1 MVAPIRSSRPQ
12 KANRRLKK
20 VLPKSDHE
28 RAIGVDEINGP
39 AVLMVLGMHRSG
51 TSAVAGVLSKLG
63 CQIPKHVLPA
73 NSANE
78 RGYFESAALMELHE
92 DLLESAGSYWHDWRR
107 FNPDWYSAPTSE
119 AFKQRAKDI
128 FLSEYPNASLAVL
141 KDPRICRFVPFW
153 IDVFGEMS
161 IAPRALIPIRSPL
174 EVAYS
179 LKKRDAMSV
188 TKGLLLWLRH
198 VLDAE
203 LMTRGISR
211 AIFSWDQFL
220 TDWRV
225 VADRISAEINIAWPR
240 LSDRSS
246 LEIDR
251 FLDSSLVHNRLGQ
264 NELSSHP
271 NVHEWTVAAYE
282 ALLELSLNPMSNS
295 ANAALD
301 EIRKQFE
308 RASSLFG
315 SALIDYESSW
325 DELSA
330 EINSRRDEL
339 EHLHARC
346 EHLSSDLATARDET
360 LQFSGQAATASEE
373 RQRLA
378 AELERRRAEIQQLT
392 ADLSNRAKQQ
402 DAVNAQLLETENANS
417 ALQMKATAQHAD
429 LLAGIEERSRLA
441 KELERLELA
450 LSEATAAQSDLI
462 ARVEEFARQFAE
474 AAREKAALADEL
486 ALYKAKFAAS
496 FEERSRLTEELQR
509 SELALSE
516 ATAAQS
522 DLLARVEQSE
532 MRLAEV
538 AVEKAKLADQL
549 IGDEAKLAASAEERS
564 RLAKELERLELA
576 LSEATAAQSDLLARV
591 EQSEMRLAEAAAK
604 RSELVGQLM
613 ADEAKLAASAEECS
627 RLTEELQRLELA
639 LTEAMAA
646 RSDLLA
652 RAEQSEMGLAEAVIE
667 KAELVL
673 KLKDEGDRQA
683 ASVEERSRLTE
694 KLQHLELALSEANVA
709 QSELLE
715 RAERSERRLAE
726 AAVERTQLAGKMIAD
741 EAKLAT
747 IEEERSLLAEE
758 LQRLQ
763 VTLSGANVAQTE
775 LLARAEQF
783 ERQLAQALLE
793 KIALTDKLT
802 ADEAELTARLE
813 ERARLAEALSDR
825 ETLLAAAED
834 ELTKRAAA
842 LVQVKKEK
850 EEIVADAQAE
860 IRCLNGK
867 LLDMEI
873 RLAQS
878 DAKLRNLSKWGKLI
892 QWRDGSRKIERR
904 LINEGVFDA
913 NWYVGEYGHLLT
925 NGYSPVRHYVEQG
938 WLKGFFPNAFFDTR
952 WYLTKYDDVRHSGMN
967 PLLHYIEYGA
977 HEGRDPSPAFQTGF
991 YLMAYPEVRVS
1002 RMNPLA
1008 HYLRQGRQQGLL
1020 CVKPGTADGDILRIN
1035 DSQSFNDRI

>member
-12 KANRRLKK
+12 KTNRRLKK

-39 AVLMVLGMHRSG
+39 ALLMVLGMHRSG
-51 TSAVAGVLSKLG
+51 TSALAGVLSKLG

-78 RGYFESAALMELHE
+78 RGYFESAALMQLHDE
-92 DLLESAGSYWHDWRR
+92 LLESAGSYWHDWRR

-339 EHLHARC
+339 EHLRARC

-360 LQFSGQAATASEE
+360 LQFSGQAATASDE

-378 AELERRRAEIQQLT
+378 AELERRRAETQQLT
-392 ADLSNRAKQQ
+392 ADLSNRAKQL

-417 ALQMKATAQHAD
+417 ALQVKATAQHAD
-429 LLAGIEERSRLA
+429 FLAGVEERSRLA

-516 ATAAQS
+516 VTAAQS
-522 DLLARVEQSE
+522 
-532 MRLAEV
+532 
-538 AVEKAKLADQL
+538 
-549 IGDEAKLAASAEERS
+549 G
-564 RLAKELERLELA
+564 
-576 LSEATAAQSDLLARV
+576 
-591 EQSEMRLAEAAAK
+591 
-604 RSELVGQLM
+604 LV
-613 ADEAKLAASAEECS
+613 
-627 RLTEELQRLELA
+627 
-639 LTEAMAA
+639 
-646 RSDLLA
+646 A
-652 RAEQSEMGLAEAVIE
+652 RAEQSE
-667 KAELVL
+667 
-673 KLKDEGDRQA
+673 
-683 ASVEERSRLTE
+683 S
-694 KLQHLELALSEANVA
+694 
-709 QSELLE
+709 
-715 RAERSERRLAE
+715 RLAE
-726 AAVERTQLAGKMIAD
+726 AEVERTQLAGKMIAD

-825 ETLLAAAED
+825 ETLLAAAEG

-850 EEIVADAQAE
+850 EEIVADAKAE

-925 NGYSPVRHYVEQG
+925 NGYS
-938 WLKGFFPNAFFDTR
+938 L
-952 WYLTKYDDVRHSGMN
+952 SG
-967 PLLHYIEYGA
+967 IT
-977 HEGRDPSPAFQTGF
+977 SS
-991 YLMAYPEVRVS
+991 RV
-1002 RMNPLA
+1002 
-1008 HYLRQGRQQGLL
+1008 G
-1020 CVKPGTADGDILRIN
+1020 
-1035 DSQSFNDRI
+1035 

>member
-12 KANRRLKK
+12 KTNRRLKK

-39 AVLMVLGMHRSG
+39 ALLMVLGMHRSG
-51 TSAVAGVLSKLG
+51 TSALAGVLSKLG

-78 RGYFESAALMELHE
+78 RGYFESAALMQLHDE
-92 DLLESAGSYWHDWRR
+92 LLESAGSYWHDWRR
-107 FNPDWYSAPTSE
+107 FNPDWHSAPTSE

-339 EHLHARC
+339 EHLRARC

-360 LQFSGQAATASEE
+360 LQFSGQAATASDE

-392 ADLSNRAKQQ
+392 ADLSNRAKQL

-417 ALQMKATAQHAD
+417 ALQVKATAQHAD
-429 LLAGIEERSRLA
+429 FLAGIEERSRLA

-486 ALYKAKFAAS
+486 ALYQAKFAAS

-516 ATAAQS
+516 VTAAQS
-522 DLLARVEQSE
+522 
-532 MRLAEV
+532 
-538 AVEKAKLADQL
+538 
-549 IGDEAKLAASAEERS
+549 G
-564 RLAKELERLELA
+564 
-576 LSEATAAQSDLLARV
+576 
-591 EQSEMRLAEAAAK
+591 
-604 RSELVGQLM
+604 LV
-613 ADEAKLAASAEECS
+613 
-627 RLTEELQRLELA
+627 
-639 LTEAMAA
+639 
-646 RSDLLA
+646 A
-652 RAEQSEMGLAEAVIE
+652 RAEQSE
-667 KAELVL
+667 
-673 KLKDEGDRQA
+673 
-683 ASVEERSRLTE
+683 S
-694 KLQHLELALSEANVA
+694 
-709 QSELLE
+709 
-715 RAERSERRLAE
+715 RLAE
-726 AAVERTQLAGKMIAD
+726 AEVERTQLAGKMIAD

-825 ETLLAAAED
+825 ETLLAAAEG

-850 EEIVADAQAE
+850 EEIVADAKAE

-938 WLKGFFPNAFFDTR
+938 WLEGFFPNAFFDTR

-977 HEGRDPSPAFQTGF
+977 HEGRDPGPAFQTGF

-1002 RMNPLA
+1002 RLNPLA

-1020 CVKPGTADGDILRIN
+1020 CVKSGTADGDILRIN